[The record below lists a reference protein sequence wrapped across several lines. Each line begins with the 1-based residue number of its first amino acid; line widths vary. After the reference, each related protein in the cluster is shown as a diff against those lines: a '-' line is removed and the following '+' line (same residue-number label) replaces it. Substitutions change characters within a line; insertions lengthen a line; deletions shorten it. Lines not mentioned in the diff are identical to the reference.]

1 MATGLRWYMRVEDMD
16 FQREGVARRKRIK
29 AVLLSLVLLAAAGAV
44 TWRLSKLQPAAP
56 SVERATVWVDTVK
69 RGPMLRDVKGT
80 GTLVP
85 EDPLGTPA
93 ANEGQV
99 SKILVKS
106 GDRVK
111 PDTVLL
117 VLTNPDMELAANDLE
132 WQVKQA
138 EADLKSDAVNLESS
152 RLTQQ
157 SVASSVSS
165 DLEQAELT
173 KDRDQEL
180 LKKQL
185 KSELEVKLTVA
196 KWKELV
202 SKSDIEKKRLD
213 IMAESTEAQLDGKK
227 VQVEKLRAQWQ
238 LKKQQVAELTIRA
251 GTEGV
256 LQEMSLQYG
265 QRVKPGDVLAK
276 VVQPWRLK
284 AQVNI
289 AETQAKDVLPGQV
302 AQIDTRNGIIP
313 SHVIR
318 IDPNVVNGTRTVECK
333 LDAALP
339 PGAVPNLSVDGTV
352 EIERLTDVVYVGRP
366 VFGQPNSQ
374 VSVFKLDEDG
384 KGATRV
390 TVRLGRASVNSIEV
404 LDGLKVGDQVV
415 LSDMSAQ
422 DQNPRI

>member
-1 MATGLRWYMRVEDMD
+1 MD
-16 FQREGVARRKRIK
+16 IKREGVARRKRIRT
-29 AVLLSLVLLAAAGAV
+29 VLLSVVLLAAAGAL

-85 EDPLGTPA
+85 EDPLWIPA

-99 SKILVKS
+99 SKIMVQS

-117 VLTNPDMELAANDLE
+117 VLTNPDMELAATDLE

-165 DLEQAELT
+165 DLEQAELA
-173 KDRDQEL
+173 KDRDQQL
-180 LKKQL
+180 LKMQL
-185 KSELEVKLTVA
+185 KSEMEVKLSVA

-202 SKSDIEKKRLD
+202 SKSEIEKKRLD
-213 IMAESTEAQLDGKK
+213 IMAESTAAQLDGKK

-318 IDPNVVNGTRTVECK
+318 IDPNVVNGTRMVECK
-333 LDAALP
+333 LDGPLP

-352 EIERLTDVVYVGRP
+352 EIERLADVVYVGRP

-374 VSVFKLDEDG
+374 VSVFKLDDDG

-390 TVRLGRASVNSIEV
+390 TVKLGRSSVSSIEV
-404 LDGLKVGDQVV
+404 LEGLKVGDQVV

-422 DQNPRI
+422 DQNPRIRLN

>member
-1 MATGLRWYMRVEDMD
+1 M
-16 FQREGVARRKRIK
+16 
-29 AVLLSLVLLAAAGAV
+29 VLLAAAGML

-85 EDPLGTPA
+85 EDPLWIPA

-99 SKILVKS
+99 SKIMVQS

-117 VLTNPDMELAANDLE
+117 VLTFPVLELAATELE

-138 EADLKSDAVNLESS
+138 EADLYSDAVNLESS

-165 DLEQAELT
+165 DLEQAELA
-173 KDRDQEL
+173 KDRDQQL
-180 LKKQL
+180 LKMQL
-185 KSELEVKLTVA
+185 KSEMEVKLSVA

-213 IMAESTEAQLDGKK
+213 IMAESTAAQLDGKK
-227 VQVEKLRAQWQ
+227 VQVEKLQAQWQ
-238 LKKQQVAELTIRA
+238 LKKQQVAELTVRA

-333 LDAALP
+333 LDGPLP

-374 VSVFKLDEDG
+374 VSVFKLDDDG

-390 TVRLGRASVNSIEV
+390 TVKLGRSSVNSIEV
-404 LDGLKVGDQVV
+404 LEGLKVGDQVV

-422 DQNPRI
+422 DQNPRIRLN

>member
-1 MATGLRWYMRVEDMD
+1 MD

-29 AVLLSLVLLAAAGAV
+29 TILLSLVILAAAGAL

-85 EDPLGTPA
+85 EDPLWIPA

-99 SKILVKS
+99 SKILVQS
-106 GDRVK
+106 GDSVK

-138 EADLKSDAVNLESS
+138 EADLKSDRVNLESS

-165 DLEQAELT
+165 DLEQAELA
-173 KDRDQEL
+173 KDRDQQL
-180 LKKQL
+180 LKMQL
-185 KSELEVKLTVA
+185 KSEMEVKLTVA

-202 SKSDIEKKRLD
+202 SKSEIEKKRLD

-318 IDPNVVNGTRTVECK
+318 IDPNVVNGTRMVECK
-333 LDAALP
+333 LDGPLP

-352 EIERLTDVVYVGRP
+352 EIERLADVVYVGRP

-390 TVRLGRASVNSIEV
+390 TVKLGRSSVNSIEV
-404 LDGLKVGDQVV
+404 LEGLKVGDQVV

-422 DQNPRI
+422 DQNPRIRLN